1 MISGKVKVGILT
13 ILLVLGIVAFAYRE
27 FILNAFIRFYHFS
40 TDREAIKMFLKSYGG
55 LAPPLF
61 ICIQTLQVLFAPIPG
76 EATGFIGGY
85 LFGVL
90 PGFIYSTIG
99 LTFGSWI
106 NFSLGRLLG
115 KRYGK
120 RIIPPRYMERFDTI
134 VKHQGVII
142 AFILFIL
149 PGFPKDYLSI
159 FLGFSSLSTKVFLL
173 LAGIGRMP
181 GTFMLSLQGA
191 QIYQQNYGTFV
202 ILFFISAGFTLPVI
216 YYRKQIYR
224 WIENLDK
231 K

>member
-1 MISGKVKVGILT
+1 MISGKVKLGILT
-13 ILLVLGIVAFAYRE
+13 ILLIAGIVAFTYRDA
-27 FILNAFIRFYHFS
+27 ILDSLIRFYHFS
-40 TDREAIKMFLKSYGG
+40 TDREAIKIFLESYGR

-61 ICIQTLQVLFAPIPG
+61 ICIQVLQVLFAPIPG

-85 LFGVL
+85 LFGVV
-90 PGFIYSTIG
+90 PGFTYSTIG
-99 LTFGSWI
+99 LTLGSWI
-106 NFSLGRLLG
+106 NFSLGRVLG
-115 KRYGK
+115 RRYGK
-120 RIIPPRYMERFDTI
+120 RIIPPRYIERFDTI
-134 VKHQGVII
+134 VKHQGVVIS
-142 AFILFIL
+142 FILFIL

-173 LAGIGRMP
+173 IAGIGRIP

-191 QIYQQNYGTFV
+191 HVYQQNYGTFV
-202 ILFFISAGFTLPVI
+202 ILFLIAVSFTLPVI